1 MSQIALGGFDNC
13 GQIALFGLAP
23 PCDGAGSDY
32 RQKPKKPKIISKTFH
47 QTWKIILQDD
57 MSVGITQKIM
67 LLLPSFTQQST
78 RYILQSTHNVGS
90 SVVTFLQH
98 PIHIMTH
105 YHAILRHRSRQNL
118 TFKRILQNRSK
129 SALKKKTRSLKRI
142 TYYSYLTLLKKLRA
156 NKT

>member
-1 MSQIALGGFDNC
+1 MSLCLKGRDNC
-13 GQIALFGLAP
+13 GQIVLQGRNS
-23 PCDGAGSDY
+23 PCDKGGADY

-57 MSVGITQKIM
+57 MSVGITQKII
-67 LLLPSFTQQST
+67 LLLPSLTQQST
-78 RYILQSTHNVGS
+78 RYILQSTYNVGS
-90 SVVTFLQH
+90 SVVTLLQH

-129 SALKKKTRSLKRI
+129 NALKKKTRDLKRI